1 MRFLFYGKINQNTNI
16 FFKKFINRFCIETIN
31 IIAQSKMLNYNNSY
45 PKLEKSKKYTMK
57 IEKVDNFYR
66 ILSYADT
73 VDLDNLSPVEFA
85 TLYLVKYKYHENK
98 TEDTIQLPHDELSLE
113 LMLEYINLT
122 EADSSVDREFVKKN
136 QDLIDLL
143 SKNKEDSLTLA
154 LSMGI
159 EIFDLMNLFWQLKK
173 MGLFSIEYNFNTEN
187 LTVTPTTKLK
197 TLS

>member
-1 MRFLFYGKINQNTNI
+1 
-16 FFKKFINRFCIETIN
+16 
-31 IIAQSKMLNYNNSY
+31 
-45 PKLEKSKKYTMK
+45 MK

-143 SKNKEDSLTLA
+143 SKNKEDSLALA